1 MPAMELSRYG
11 IIAPTGRSY
20 KCGVQE
26 RAMPAMELSRYG
38 FIAPKGRSYGAEKL
52 PAANTR

>member
-1 MPAMELSRYG
+1 
-11 IIAPTGRSY
+11 
-20 KCGVQE
+20 
-26 RAMPAMELSRYG
+26 MPAMELSRYG

>member
-11 IIAPTGRSY
+11 FIAPTGRSY

-26 RAMPAMELSRYG
+26 RAMPAMELSR
-38 FIAPKGRSYGAEKL
+38 
-52 PAANTR
+52 